1 MLVNIYDVQSALS
14 RNRFVVYFSLVSRFV
29 AAGLFWSFGPL
40 WSVLVGL
47 EVATGVFLGGAVV
60 WEGVW

>member
-1 MLVNIYDVQSALS
+1 M
-14 RNRFVVYFSLVSRFV
+14 